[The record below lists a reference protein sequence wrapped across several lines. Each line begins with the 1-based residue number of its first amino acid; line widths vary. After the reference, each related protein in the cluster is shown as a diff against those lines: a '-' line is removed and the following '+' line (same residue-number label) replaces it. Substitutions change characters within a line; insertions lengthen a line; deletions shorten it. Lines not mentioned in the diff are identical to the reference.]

1 MILLYKN
8 KCFFNG
14 YDVFRA
20 LQEQLS
26 THKKQEQR
34 NGYQTDQLTFR
45 DAHHYSNDLFKLV
58 SIAIIILHL
67 EMLNTQAWIHIYI
80 IYIYVYVYI
89 YIYIYIIIYIY
100 IYIYI

>member
-8 KCFFNG
+8 KRFING
-14 YDVFRA
+14 YDVLRA

-26 THKKQEQR
+26 THKKQEQT

-45 DAHHYSNDLFKLV
+45 DAYHYSNNLFKLA

-67 EMLNTQAWIHIYI
+67 EMLNTRSWTGSIYI
-80 IYIYVYVYI
+80 
-89 YIYIYIIIYIY
+89 
-100 IYIYI
+100 

>member
-1 MILLYKN
+1 MILLYNN
-8 KCFFNG
+8 KCFING
-14 YDVFRA
+14 YDVLRA

-45 DAHHYSNDLFKLV
+45 DAHHYSNNLFKLA

-67 EMLNTQAWIHIYI
+67 EMLNTRGWIHLRISI
-80 IYIYVYVYI
+80 VTPANDVWLQ
-89 YIYIYIIIYIY
+89 
-100 IYIYI
+100 